1 MKTQEERLAHV
12 VEGLR
17 SALGPILDA
26 VVLYGSAARGDHAG
40 RSSDLNLLVVVTDEA
55 PDRLEPAAPVQRH
68 WQKEGN
74 PPFLFVTA
82 EWIRN
87 STDVFPL
94 EFMDML
100 AAHRVLHGRDILAGI
115 QVVPGN
121 LRHQCEHELRSLV
134 LKLRAAYLD
143 AHGRATELQELIT
156 ASFGSVMAIARAS
169 LRLAGS
175 ESPLLS
181 EDVVDA
187 AALSF
192 HLDGGALRA
201 ALAIKKGRK
210 VKDVAEVR
218 RIFLDYFD
226 QIAALSRALD
236 SITSTPPGAA
246 AQERRA

>member
-1 MKTQEERLAHV
+1 MKTQKERLAHA

-17 SALGPILDA
+17 SALGPNLDA

-40 RSSDLNLLVVVTDEA
+40 RGSDLNLLVVVTDEG
-55 PDRLEPAAPVQRH
+55 PDRLEPAAPVQKR

-82 EWIRN
+82 EWIGN
-87 STDVFPL
+87 SVDVFPL
-94 EFMDML
+94 EFMDMV

-115 QVVPGN
+115 HVKPEN

-143 AHGRATELQELIT
+143 THGSATGLQELIT
-156 ASFGSVMAIARAS
+156 ASFGSMMAIARAS

-175 ESPLLS
+175 EPPLLS

-187 AALSF
+187 AARSF
-192 HLDGGALRA
+192 QLNGAALHA

-210 VKDVAEVR
+210 VKDVGEAR
-218 RIFLDYFD
+218 RVFLNYFD

-236 SITSTPPGAA
+236 SITSAPPGAA